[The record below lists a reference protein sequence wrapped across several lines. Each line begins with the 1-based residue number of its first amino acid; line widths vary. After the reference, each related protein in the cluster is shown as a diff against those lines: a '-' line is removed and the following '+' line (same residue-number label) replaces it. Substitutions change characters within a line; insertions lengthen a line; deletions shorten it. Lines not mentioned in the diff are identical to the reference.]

1 MTLLAAPALGIDRA
15 APGRSSER
23 RQGWSS
29 SESEAIL
36 RAAYQQVL
44 GQQYVLERDRLIGV
58 ESLFRNGDLSVREL
72 VRGIAQSDLY
82 RSRFFET
89 CNAYRLIELNHKHLL
104 GRAPQTKEEM
114 LAHFTILQEQGF
126 RAEIDSYIDSQEYLE
141 RFGTD
146 RVPYP
151 HGWSYSAG
159 QQGRQ
164 FSWFTQLA
172 RGVAASA
179 KGDGD
184 VRRSRLGRALHQER
198 TLPVSG
204 GVGRVLIVSTDGPF
218 RARIS
223 AEQGLPQ
230 GQEGLGQR
238 LSPAGEHRRE
248 LLGIGAGSRDS
259 GDTAGRLATLAA
271 TGVARNGVVRSGAYV
286 VRVPYSRLNQ
296 ALQRVNRLGARVT
309 DVTVR

>member
-1 MTLLAAPALGIDRA
+1 MTLLHAPALGIERF
-15 APGRSSER
+15 APGRSTEQK
-23 RQGWSS
+23 QGWSAS
-29 SESEAIL
+29 DSDAIL

-44 GQQYVLERDRLIGV
+44 GQQYVLESDRLMGV

-89 CNAYRLIELNHKHLL
+89 CNAYRFIELNHKHLL
-104 GRAPQTKEEM
+104 GRAPQSKEEM
-114 LAHFTILQEQGF
+114 LVHFTLLQEQGVA
-126 RAEIDSYIDSQEYLE
+126 AEIDSYLDSAEYQE

-146 RVPYP
+146 RLPYLN
-151 HGWSYSAG
+151 GWSYSVG
-159 QQGRQ
+159 QRGLQ
-164 FSWFTQLA
+164 FSWLTQLA

-184 VRRSRLGRALHQER
+184 GRRSRLGRALHQER
-198 TLPVSG
+198 ALPISG
-204 GVGRVLIVSTDGPF
+204 GVGRVLIVSTEGPF

-223 AEQGLPQ
+223 EDRELPRGEEDQ
-230 GQEGLGQR
+230 GQR
-238 LSPAGEHRRE
+238 HSPGGEHRRE
-248 LLGIGAGSRDS
+248 LLGIGAGSRATGDS
-259 GDTAGRLATLAA
+259 AGRLATLAA

-286 VRVPYSRLNQ
+286 LRVPYSRLNQ

-309 DVTVR
+309 EVSVR

>member
-1 MTLLAAPALGIDRA
+1 MTLLAAASLGIDRF
-15 APGRSSER
+15 APVGSNER
-23 RQGWSS
+23 RQGWSA
-29 SESEAIL
+29 SECETIL

-44 GQQYVLERDRLIGV
+44 GQQYLMESERLTGL
-58 ESLFRNGDLSVREL
+58 ESLFRNGDLSVRDL
-72 VRGIAQSDLY
+72 VRGMAQSDLN

-89 CNAYRLIELNHKHLL
+89 CNAYRFIELNHKHLL
-104 GRAPQTKEEM
+104 GRAPQTKQEM
-114 LAHFTILQEQGF
+114 LTHFTILQQQGF
-126 RAEIDSYIDSQEYLE
+126 AAEIDSSIDSQDYQE

-146 RVPYP
+146 RLPFL

-159 QQGRQ
+159 QRGRQ
-164 FSWFTQLA
+164 FGWLTQLA

-184 VRRSRLGRALHQER
+184 GRRSRLGRALHQER
-198 TLPVSG
+198 ALPVSG

-223 AEQGLPQ
+223 QEEGLPQ
-230 GQEGLGQR
+230 ELEDQGPR
-238 LSPAGEHRRE
+238 LSPAGDHRRE
-248 LLGIGAGSRDS
+248 LLGIGAGSRDC
-259 GDTAGRLATLAA
+259 GDNAGRLAALAA

-286 VRVPYSRLNQ
+286 VRVTYSRLNQ